1 MSSKPK
7 NRRKVGFGSPPEETQ
22 FKAGN
27 RANPWGRKG
36 RPDKVRPLD
45 PDRALAAFFA
55 EQVEVLFRGKPQKV
69 SNYEACLRVLGAK
82 ALKGDMAAMKLLF
95 SIAMK
100 TDLSGIFSGMAREA
114 EEKEDQ
120 VLQEAAR
127 EIMLLWA
134 PPECSS
140 NLN

>member
-1 MSSKPK
+1 
-7 NRRKVGFGSPPEETQ
+7 
-22 FKAGN
+22 
-27 RANPWGRKG
+27 
-36 RPDKVRPLD
+36 
-45 PDRALAAFFA
+45 
-55 EQVEVLFRGKPQKV
+55 
-69 SNYEACLRVLGAK
+69 
-82 ALKGDMAAMKLLF
+82 MAAMKLLF

-100 TDLSGIFSGMAREA
+100 TDLSGIFSGMALEA

-127 EIMLLWA
+127 EIMLLLA